1 MSRSRAAALAL
12 VLVCAAIGPAGAT
25 CSDQA
30 LHATDHV
37 YVYLQRGD
45 TLRAMRVYEGAAGAA
60 LACATRQRTL
70 SAHDALVRA
79 AADDFR
85 SAADIARS
93 AKVGD
98 KSLALRW
105 YAESSRLYRGLIAA
119 GRLDAATRG
128 EVAAEATSND
138 DFAAQLSRSTSEKA
152 LVRDAHGAQTVAV
165 WSTLRR
171 FCHQLSS
178 LRAGRASDVA
188 DSSAVS
194 FVASGTAVTL
204 EAPRSVVCPGG
215 QTLALTR
222 VRMTAGAMTGHEG
235 WILDEDLTSQ

>member
-1 MSRSRAAALAL
+1 MSRSSYAALAL
-12 VLVCAAIGPAGAT
+12 VLACAAIGPAGAT
-25 CSDQA
+25 CSNEA

-45 TLRAMRVYEGAAGAA
+45 TLRAMRVYEQAAGTA
-60 LACATRQRTL
+60 LGCATRQHNQ
-70 SAHDALVRA
+70 SSHDTLVRA
-79 AADDFR
+79 AADDYR

-93 AKVGD
+93 AKVRD
-98 KSLALRW
+98 ASLALRW
-105 YAESSRLYRGLIAA
+105 YAESSRLYRGLLAN
-119 GRLDAATRG
+119 GRLDASTRG

-138 DFAAQLSRSTSEKA
+138 DFAAQLSSANEKA
-152 LVRDAHGAQTVAV
+152 RVRDAHGAQTVAV
-165 WSTLRR
+165 WSTLRS
-171 FCHQLSS
+171 FCHQLTA

-194 FVASGTAVTL
+194 FVASGTSVTL
-204 EAPRSVVCPGG
+204 EAPRSVVCPDG

-222 VRMTAGAMTGHEG
+222 VRMTGGAMTGHEG